1 MQYTIDGYSQLEAFN
16 LSASIT
22 ENGREKTL
30 YVDIIDLAILRWF
43 DNFYSDMQKTVIDGE
58 EYAWVNYAGLLGD
71 IPLLRVSKRRLAVR
85 FMKLVRLGVLSHA
98 TVRDAGTFSYYGFG
112 PEYGRLLVK
121 SAGASRAYGHPVP
134 KTTHPIPKTY
144 HPIPKTDHP
153 YTENGTGGVPKTY
166 HQINPSTK
174 YNPSTKSRYPSNPPT
189 GGTAAGSPNHPVPAE
204 PSDRPILQ
212 TTGSGN
218 ESDSTKPKASSSMP
232 PSNPSPSESDST
244 KPLRHQTTTWS
255 PNQTD
260 GTKPLGRQASN
271 PPVPADPPSPI
282 PDVHAAVTEAVARV
296 KRVWEPNRFDGL
308 TVTSRF
314 MLEAAW
320 PRITAAADGMDPV
333 AWFEARCRAYCEA
346 TPPQY
351 VKRFSRW
358 VGGEQYLTEWHP
370 DPAGAAGGADSGM
383 SKSQRNAEYNKRFI
397 LEQLR
402 KEQEQEQG
410 GISC

>member
-1 MQYTIDGYSQLEAFN
+1 
-16 LSASIT
+16 
-22 ENGREKTL
+22 
-30 YVDIIDLAILRWF
+30 
-43 DNFYSDMQKTVIDGE
+43 
-58 EYAWVNYAGLLGD
+58 
-71 IPLLRVSKRRLAVR
+71 
-85 FMKLVRLGVLSHA
+85 
-98 TVRDAGTFSYYGFG
+98 
-112 PEYGRLLVK
+112 
-121 SAGASRAYGHPVP
+121 
-134 KTTHPIPKTY
+134 
-144 HPIPKTDHP
+144 
-153 YTENGTGGVPKTY
+153 
-166 HQINPSTK
+166 
-174 YNPSTKSRYPSNPPT
+174 
-189 GGTAAGSPNHPVPAE
+189 
-204 PSDRPILQ
+204 
-212 TTGSGN
+212 
-218 ESDSTKPKASSSMP
+218 MP

-255 PNQTD
+255 PIQTD

-271 PPVPADPPSPI
+271 PPVTADPPSPI

>member
-1 MQYTIDGYSQLEAFN
+1 MQYTINGYNQLEAFN
-16 LSASIT
+16 LSVSII
-22 ENGREKTL
+22 ENGREKPL

-43 DNFYSDMQKTVIDGE
+43 DNFYPDMQKTVIDGE

-121 SAGASRAYGHPVP
+121 PAGAGRTCGNPVPKTNHPVP
-134 KTTHPIPKTY
+134 KTY
-144 HPIPKTDHP
+144 HP

-166 HQINPSTK
+166 HQINQSTK

-204 PSDRPILQ
+204 PLDQPNPQ
-212 TTGSGN
+212 ATGSSN
-218 ESDSTKPKASSSMP
+218 ESDSTKQRAFSSMLP
-232 PSNPSPSESDST
+232 PKSSPSESDST
-244 KPLRHQTTTWS
+244 EPLRHQTTTW
-255 PNQTD
+255 PPDQTD
-260 GTKPLGRQASN
+260 GTKPLGHPTSN

-282 PDVHAAVTEAVARV
+282 PDVHTAVTEAVARV

-314 MLEAAW
+314 TLEAAW
-320 PRITAAADGMDPV
+320 PRIIAAADGMDPV
-333 AWFEARCRAYCEA
+333 TWFEARCRAYCEA
-346 TPPQY
+346 TPPRY
-351 VKRFSRW
+351 VKKFSKW
-358 VGGEQYLTEWHP
+358 VGSEQYLTEWRPEPSGGDTAP
-370 DPAGAAGGADSGM
+370 DAGL
-383 SKSQRNAEYNKRFI
+383 SKSQRNAEFNRRFI
-397 LEQLR
+397 LDQLR
-402 KEQEQEQG
+402 KEQEQG
-410 GISC
+410 GQSC